1 MLKPIR
7 CCKPICNF
15 TVSMIKAMRYAFLSL
30 FFLIASILPALAQQ
44 SDSSRKLSGF
54 MNQVLQQVKSKQAGP
69 INTTDVVNG
78 LKQALD
84 TGVQRSVTRLGS
96 MDGFLANAAVKI
108 LLPPEAQSVEKTL
121 RSLGMGKLVDDA
133 ILSMNRAAEQATR
146 QAAPIFFSAIRGMSI
161 QDAWGILHGA
171 DTAAT
176 GYLRSR
182 TAPALTTAFRPVI
195 DSAVQQT
202 GATRY
207 WNQVFSNYNRFAA
220 RKVNPDLG
228 AYVTEK
234 ALQGIFLQLAEEE
247 KAIRKN
253 PAARTTDLLRKV
265 FGQ

>member
-1 MLKPIR
+1 
-7 CCKPICNF
+7 
-15 TVSMIKAMRYAFLSL
+15 MRNLLLSL
-30 FFLIASILPALAQQ
+30 GFLTVTSSPLLAQQ
-44 SDSSRKLSGF
+44 ADSSRKLSGF
-54 MNQVLQQVKSKQAGP
+54 MNQVLQQVKSKQAGS

-84 TGVQRSVTRLGS
+84 TGVQRSCARLGS
-96 MDGFLANAAVKI
+96 IDGFLANAAVKI

-133 ILSMNRAAEQATR
+133 ILSMNRAAEQAA
-146 QAAPIFFSAIRGMSI
+146 QKAAPIFFSAIKDMSI

-176 GYLRSR
+176 SYLRSR
-182 TAPALTTAFRPVI
+182 TTPALTTAFRPVI
-195 DSAVQQT
+195 DSAIQQT

-228 AYVTEK
+228 AYVTER
-234 ALQGIFLQLAEEE
+234 ALSGIFYQLGQEE
-247 KAIRKN
+247 KAIRKD
-253 PAARTTDLLRKV
+253 PAARTTELLKKV